1 MEVTIQLQGFAELA
15 AALKTLPDNI
25 ARNALRSAVAAGA
38 AEVRVAAKANALAMR
53 DTGTLA
59 RSIYQK
65 QIRELSSLQRQ
76 TFYVGVR
83 SGRKLKKY
91 GKSKLSVA
99 SEEGA
104 FYGRLVEFGHWSRP
118 AGKHQLRDRGGR
130 AGSGRWVFN
139 RLSQAKDRSTTIER
153 MAAAGQI
160 HWIPPHPFLRPAFD
174 AKKGAAIEAMAKKIR
189 ARLERFKVQGK

>member
-15 AALKTLPDNI
+15 AALKALPDNI

-83 SGRKLKKY
+83 AGRKFKKY
-91 GKSKLSVA
+91 GKTGLSKS

-104 FYGRLVEFGHWSRP
+104 YYGRFVEFGHFSRP
-118 AGKHQLRDRGGR
+118 SGGGR
-130 AGSGRWVFN
+130 IPRGAG
-139 RLSQAKDRSTTIER
+139 RSAVTSSSAVR
-153 MAAAGQI
+153 
-160 HWIPPHPFLRPAFD
+160 WIPPHPFLRPAFD
-174 AKKGAAIEAMAKKIR
+174 TRKGAAIEAMARKLR
-189 ARLERFKVQGK
+189 ERLERFKVQGK

>member
-76 TFYVGVR
+76 TFYVGAR
-83 SGRKLKKY
+83 KGKNLQAGRTF
-91 GKSKLSVA
+91 GKQGSKTRTA
-99 SEEGA
+99 SMDA
-104 FYGRLVEFGHWSRP
+104 YYARWVEFGHFSRP
-118 AGKHQLRDRGGR
+118 SGGGR
-130 AGSGRWVFN
+130 IPRGAGR
-139 RLSQAKDRSTTIER
+139 
-153 MAAAGQI
+153 AAVTSSSAV

-174 AKKGAAIEAMAKKIR
+174 SRKGAAIEAMARKLR
-189 ARLERFKVQGK
+189 DRLERFKVHGK